1 MVALEALHTARRR
14 PSPPTRGQLAL
25 RRKEGRTAYIF
36 LAPWLIG
43 LVVFVVGPML
53 VSLYLSFTDYD
64 FLRPA
69 NFLGLENYARMFGDS
84 RFLKSVEVTV
94 VYMVLAVPLQL
105 AFALLMALLLNRPIR
120 GVGLYQGVFY
130 LPSLLGGSVAIAVL
144 WDQIFGT
151 DGLVNQILKVFGV
164 SSSTS
169 WVGSPDTALLTLV
182 LLNVWAFGSPMIIFI
197 AGLRQIPR
205 DVLEAARVDGA
216 GKVRTFLHVI
226 LPLLSP
232 LIFFNMILQTIFS
245 FKAFVPAFIVSGGTG
260 GPSDATLFYTLYL
273 YQEGF
278 GSFRMGYASAMGWVL
293 FLAIGIV
300 TGINFVLSRFWVFYG
315 DENQ

>member
-1 MVALEALHTARRR
+1 MLVSEVAYTARRR
-14 PSPPTRGQLAL
+14 PSPRIGGQLAL

-36 LAPWLIG
+36 LVPWLIG
-43 LVVFVVGPML
+43 LVVFVFGPMV

-69 NFLGLENYARMFGDS
+69 KFVGLENYARMFVDG
-84 RFLKSVEVTV
+84 RFIKSAEVTV
-94 VYMVLAVPLQL
+94 VYIVLAVPLQL
-105 AFALLMALLLNRPIR
+105 AFALLMALLLNRQIR
-120 GVGLYQGVFY
+120 GVGVYRGVFY
-130 LPSLLGGSVAIAVL
+130 LPSLLGSSVAVAVL

-151 DGLVNQILKVFGV
+151 EGLVNQILKVFGV

-182 LLNVWAFGSPMIIFI
+182 LLNVWAFGSPMIIFL
-197 AGLRQIPR
+197 AGLRQIPQE
-205 DVLEAARVDGA
+205 VLEAARVDGA
-216 GKVRTFLHVI
+216 GKVRTFLYVI

-232 LIFFNMILQTIFS
+232 IIFFNLILQTIFS

-260 GPSDATLFYTLYL
+260 GPSDSTLFYTLYL

-293 FLAIGIV
+293 LLAIGIV
-300 TGINFVLSRFWVFYG
+300 TAINFVLSRFWVFYG